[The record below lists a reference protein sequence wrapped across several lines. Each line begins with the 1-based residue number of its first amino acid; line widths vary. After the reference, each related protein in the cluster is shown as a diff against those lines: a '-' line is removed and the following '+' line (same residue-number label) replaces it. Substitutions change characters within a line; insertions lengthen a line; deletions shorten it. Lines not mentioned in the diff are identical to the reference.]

1 MPVEFDTEPS
11 ANPPE
16 QLSFSASDKPH
27 AYDPVRNREYFEGV
41 LARRIIAFLIDITII
56 LVLTMAVYL
65 LLLFAGIFTFGLTWL
80 LIGVAFPAVALAYNA
95 YTLSRPQ
102 SATIGMRS
110 TDLQMR
116 TWYGAPMYALLAAFH
131 AVLFYF
137 SVTLLTP
144 FVLAIAPFNGRKRC
158 LHDFL
163 AGTVVINTDARA
175 KTYKRG

>member
-1 MPVEFDTEPS
+1 MPGTAPTG
-11 ANPPE
+11 AGGKAPE
-16 QLSFSASDKPH
+16 QLSFEASGKPH
-27 AYDPVRNREYFEGV
+27 AYDPVRHREYFEGV
-41 LARRIIAFLIDITII
+41 LGRRVIAFMIDIMII
-56 LVLTMAVYL
+56 FILTSAVYL
-65 LLLFAGIFTFGLTWL
+65 LLFFAGLFTLGLTWL
-80 LIGVAFPAVALAYNA
+80 LFGVAFPTVALAYNA

-116 TWYGAPMYALLAAFH
+116 TWYGAPIYALLAAFH

-137 SVTLLTP
+137 SITLLTP

-175 KTYKRG
+175 KTYKQT